1 MSFLLRGLH
10 GRRFDC
16 LHFELDVDA
25 VANEHAPR
33 LKHLVLFQ
41 AEVLSVDGRCRD
53 EADALV
59 SIFLRN
65 EICSNNLTG
74 FELRLSIGRNRRTP
88 TLWAGAS
95 DNRDSSKVADSTA
108 NTVGAADG
116 TRTAAPGTDNGSA
129 AGHKSNAGTGAGN
142 HNRHMHGTTDNQ
154 NSTLDWP
161 RARINR

>member
-1 MSFLLRGLH
+1 MSILLRGLH

-33 LKHLVLFQ
+33 LKHLVPFQ

-74 FELRLSIGRNRRTP
+74 FESGFLSGTIGAPPLDGRAP
-88 TLWAGAS
+88 AIIGIV
-95 DNRDSSKVADSTA
+95 SKVAYSTA
-108 NTVGAADG
+108 KRSGRLTG
-116 TRTAAPGTDNGSA
+116 TRTTAAGTDDGSA
-129 AGHKSNAGTGAGN
+129 AGHKNNAGTGAGS
-142 HNRHMHGTTDNQ
+142 HNRHRHGIPGATDN
-154 NSTLDWP
+154 
-161 RARINR
+161 